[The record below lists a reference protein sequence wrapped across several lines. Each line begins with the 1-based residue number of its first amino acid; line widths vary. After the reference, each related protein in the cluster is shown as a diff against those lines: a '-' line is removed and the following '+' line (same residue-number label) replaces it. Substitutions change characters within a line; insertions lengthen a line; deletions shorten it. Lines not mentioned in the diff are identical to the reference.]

1 MQFPDSEL
9 IINPDGSI
17 YHLHLRPDQVAQT
30 IITVGDPERVGEIS
44 KHFDK
49 IEHKTQHREFVS
61 HTGILSRG
69 LPSERGV
76 NITVISTGIGTDNID
91 IVLTE
96 LDALVN
102 IDFETRTIKPKHTTL
117 DIIRIGTS
125 GSIQQMLPVDSL
137 VVSTVGIGFDNLMHF
152 YDADQE
158 GDELVLADA
167 LGDYLEKKSEDLM
180 LMPYVFKAD
189 KTLLNRFLSKDSFG
203 ENRGYIEGVTV
214 TAPGF
219 YAPQGRIL
227 RGGVAEPKLLKMLNG
242 FKHKTT
248 QLSNLE
254 METAGIYG
262 MARLLEHRAIS
273 FSAILANRMDLTF
286 SKTPQKTVEQL
297 IEKVLQTLIP

>member
-1 MQFPDSEL
+1 MPFPESEL
-9 IINPDGSI
+9 IINPNGSI
-17 YHLHLRPDQVAQT
+17 YHLHLHPEQLAKT

-49 IEHKTQHREFVS
+49 IEHKVQHREFVS
-61 HTGILSRG
+61 HMGLLRG
-69 LPSERGV
+69 LPL
-76 NITVISTGIGTDNID
+76 TVISTGIGTDNID

-102 IDFETRTIKPKHTTL
+102 IDFETRTTKPQHTTL

-125 GSIQQMLPVDSL
+125 GSIQQTLPIDSFL
-137 VVSTVGIGFDNLMHF
+137 VSTVGVGFDNLMHF
-152 YDADQE
+152 YDATQQ

-167 LGDYLEKKSEDLM
+167 LADYLEKKSEDLI

-189 KTLLNRFLSKDSFG
+189 KTLLNRFVSEDAFG
-203 ENRGYIEGVTV
+203 ENADFVQGVTV

-227 RGGVAEPKLLKMLNG
+227 RGGATEPKLLKLLQN
-242 FKHKTT
+242 FKYKNI
-248 QLSNLE
+248 QLTNIE

-262 MARLLEHRAIS
+262 MARLLGHRAIS
-273 FSAILANRMDLTF
+273 FSAILANRADLTF
-286 SKTPQKTVEQL
+286 SKAPEKIVERL
-297 IEKVLQTLIP
+297 IEKILNILIP

>member
-1 MQFPDSEL
+1 
-9 IINPDGSI
+9 
-17 YHLHLRPDQVAQT
+17 
-30 IITVGDPERVGEIS
+30 
-44 KHFDK
+44 
-49 IEHKTQHREFVS
+49 
-61 HTGILSRG
+61 
-69 LPSERGV
+69 
-76 NITVISTGIGTDNID
+76 
-91 IVLTE
+91 VLTE

-102 IDFETRTIKPKHTTL
+102 IDFETRTVKPKHTTL

-152 YDADQE
+152 YDADQD

-189 KTLLNRFLSKDSFG
+189 KTLLNRFQ
-203 ENRGYIEGVTV
+203 NRGFIDSVTV

-227 RGGVAEPKLLKMLNG
+227 RGGVAEPKLLKILNG
-242 FKHKTT
+242 FKHKNT

-262 MARLLEHRAIS
+262 MARLLGHRAIS
-273 FSAILANRMDLTF
+273 FSAILANRMDVSF